1 MLLAADKTEGPSTLL
16 SFLGIELNSASMS
29 TSLPAAKLATLRSM
43 VREFLG
49 TREVRDKH
57 TLESLVSHLDH
68 ATNNFLLGK
77 ALLATE
83 DLMGPG
89 QIRCVNLK
97 YRAEQAWWDWLL
109 DNWTGTSVYQFLLLR
124 HPDHHLYTDASSTW
138 GCSAWSAP
146 HWL

>member
-29 TSLPAAKLATLRSM
+29 TSLPAAKLATVRSM

-57 TLESLVSHLDH
+57 TLKSLVSYLDH

-77 ALLATE
+77 ALLNALLATK

-97 YRAEQAWWDWLL
+97 DCAELAWWDWLL
-109 DNWTGTSVYQFLLLR
+109 DNWTGTYLYQFLLLR
-124 HPDHHLYTDASSTW
+124 HPDHHLYTDASGT
-138 GCSAWSAP
+138 
-146 HWL
+146 